1 MEPLTGALTSNPF
14 AALTTVVAPAVL
26 TNACSVLCL
35 GTANRI
41 ARVVDRSR
49 EVAAEFEE
57 LPPEQRGRCESQL
70 AGLRQRAKLLFFSL
84 RLLYASLGA
93 FATAALVS
101 VIGAA
106 SASFDVA
113 WAATGA
119 AAVALLAG
127 TAGVAGTVTGCT
139 LMVEEVRLALKQIS
153 EEAEAA
159 MTAPSRKAS

>member
-49 EVAAEFEE
+49 EIAADVEKMPHERRLQSE
-57 LPPEQRGRCESQL
+57 AQL
-70 AGLRQRAKLLFFSL
+70 AGLRRRAKLLFFSL

-101 VIGAA
+101 VVGAA
-106 SASFDVA
+106 SASFGVE
-113 WAATGA
+113 WAATAAAALALFSGA
-119 AAVALLAG
+119 A
-127 TAGVAGTVTGCT
+127 GVGGTVTGCT
-139 LMVEEVRLALKQIS
+139 LMVEEVRLALKQIA
-153 EEAEAA
+153 EEADAA
-159 MTAPSRKAS
+159 LTAPDPRVG